1 MARKEVT
8 FRGKSVEELQALS
21 LKELAELLPSRA
33 RRKISRGFTEDEKT
47 LIKNI
52 KTAKKP
58 VKTHCRSMI
67 VLPDMV
73 NKTIKIHNGRTFE
86 DVMIQPE
93 MVGHYLGEFMMT
105 RKRVQHSAP
114 GIGAT
119 KSSANVSVK

>member
-1 MARKEVT
+1 MVRKEIT
-8 FRGKSVEELQALS
+8 FRGKVVEELQALS
-21 LKELAELLPSRA
+21 LKELAALLPSRA
-33 RRKISRGFTEDEKT
+33 RRKINRGFTEEEKI
-47 LIKNI
+47 LIRNV

-73 NKTIKIHNGRTFE
+73 NKSIKIHNGRTFE
-86 DVMIQPE
+86 EVMIQPE
-93 MVGHYLGEFMMT
+93 MIGHYLGEFMMT
-105 RKRVQHSAP
+105 RRRVQHSAP